1 MLHHF
6 YRLARSVLFQLDA
19 EKAHDVT
26 MKSLSKMSRG
36 AARFLMNPGVPSRPV
51 EVMGITF
58 DNPVGLSAGLDK
70 NGAAIDAFD
79 GMGFGFV
86 EIGTITPLGQ
96 PGNPKPRMFR
106 IPEKQAIINR
116 LGFNNLGVDHL
127 IQNVQ
132 ASSYQ
137 GVLGINIGKNK
148 DTPVENAVDDYLIC
162 MDKVYDYADYITVNI
177 SSPNTPGLRGLQE
190 GEALEELLGGVKQA
204 QAQKTKETGRYVPVA
219 VKVAPDL
226 DDEQIAEIARVV
238 LDVKMDALIA
248 TNTTIAR
255 DAVKGLQY
263 ADEMGGLSGAPVAQR
278 STEVIAAFHKRLK
291 NDVPIIGV
299 GGICSAEDALAKRDA
314 GAKLVQIYSGFIY
327 RGPSLIKEIAKSW

>member
-1 MLHHF
+1 MLHRF

-19 EKAHDVT
+19 EKAHDLT
-26 MKSLSKMSRG
+26 LESLACMSG
-36 AARFLMNPGVPSRPV
+36 STARVLINPGVPSKPV
-51 EVMGITF
+51 EVMGIRF

-70 NGAAIDAFD
+70 NAVAIDAFD

-86 EIGTITPLGQ
+86 EVGTITPLGQ

-106 IPEKQAIINR
+106 IPQKQAIINR
-116 LGFNNLGVDHL
+116 LGFNNRGVDNL
-127 IQNVQ
+127 IENVKK
-132 ASSYQ
+132 SSYK

-148 DTPVENAVDDYLIC
+148 DTPVERAVDDYLIC
-162 MDKVYDYADYITVNI
+162 MNKVYAHADYITVNI

-190 GEALEELLGGVKQA
+190 GEALEGLLAGVKQA
-204 QAQKTKETGRYVPVA
+204 QARMTEETGRYVPVA

-238 LDVKMDALIA
+238 LNVKMDGLIA
-248 TNTTIAR
+248 TNTTITR
-255 DAVKGLQY
+255 DAVQGLKH
-263 ADEMGGLSGAPVAQR
+263 ADEQGGLSGAPVAQR
-278 STEVIAAFHKRLK
+278 STEVIAAFHKILK
-291 NDVPIIGV
+291 DDVPIIGV

-327 RGPSLIKEIAKSW
+327 RGPALIKEIVQSW